1 MLPFLTVAQAAEALN
16 LSVSKTYR
24 MVASGEL
31 PCQRFG
37 RAVRIPST
45 VISELMNP
53 LGALPSYLNT
63 EMGKNDA

>member
-1 MLPFLTVAQAAEALN
+1 MASFLTVAEAATELN

-37 RAVRIPST
+37 RAVRIPT
-45 VISELMNP
+45 AVISELMNP
-53 LGALPSYLNT
+53 LGALPSYLTT
-63 EMGKNDA
+63 EMGKNNA